1 MLSDGPDSTTA
12 ACPARSRA
20 ASFPAR
26 LATQKKLLRQID
38 DRLQVNVTV
47 ANCAE
52 IPQYLLVSD
61 RVALVRAY
69 TAKIFLERFPTL
81 DVCEISFQMSRW
93 SFLIGMPS
101 SKTNSFAGRRW
112 W

>member
-1 MLSDGPDSTTA
+1 MPSEVPRGIIPGE
-12 ACPARSRA
+12 
-20 ASFPAR
+20 ASY
-26 LATQKKLLRQID
+26 TKKLLRQID

-101 SKTNSFAGRRW
+101 SKTNSFAGRRRW
-112 W
+112 